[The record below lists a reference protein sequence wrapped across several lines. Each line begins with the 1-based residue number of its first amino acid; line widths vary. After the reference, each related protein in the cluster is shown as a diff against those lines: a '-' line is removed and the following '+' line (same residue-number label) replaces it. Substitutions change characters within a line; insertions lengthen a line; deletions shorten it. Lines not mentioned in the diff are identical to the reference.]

1 MHKNINY
8 SSEKKKKLIIK
19 VVKDVL
25 KNDPCEDTIF
35 LYIYMGGF

>member
-8 SSEKKKKLIIK
+8 SSKKKKLIIK

-25 KNDPCEDTIF
+25 KMIHARIQFF
-35 LYIYMGGF
+35 LYIW